1 MEDSAI
7 VDLYW
12 RRSEQAIAESERKYG
27 TYCSS
32 IAQRIC
38 RSARDAEECVNDTW
52 LSAWNTMP
60 DKRPERLGLYL
71 GCLTRHAAISR
82 LRAENSLK
90 RGGAEIELVLD
101 ELAEVLPTESDPAR
115 EFETR
120 ELGEAVSRF
129 VDGLGETERNIFLG
143 RYFFGYPVKTI
154 AARCGYT
161 ESRTKS
167 ILFRLRARLRRT
179 LETEGLL

>member
-60 DKRPERLGLYL
+60 DKRPQRLGLYL

-82 LRAENSLK
+82 LRAENSQK

-101 ELAEVLPTESDPAR
+101 ELSDVIPSESDPAR

-167 ILFRLRARLRRT
+167 ILFRLRGRLRRT